1 MIIKIEY
8 FVYDY
13 SVYSL
18 NFDEYYGVYGLSFV
32 FVYFL
37 KKIIV
42 LELIFI
48 KDFYFDFDGLESV
61 FIKNI
66 IFEIISIINEVN
78 IIENVIF
85 GKNFV
90 ESEVLYF
97 LVVLMNDLFFRMVM
111 LRLDG
116 LIIRLSCIY
125 E

>member
-8 FVYDY
+8 LVYDY

-18 NFDEYYGVYGLSFV
+18 NFDEYYGMYGLSFV

-42 LELIFI
+42 LELILI
-48 KDFYFDFDGLESV
+48 KDFYFDFDGFESV

-66 IFEIISIINEVN
+66 IFEIIINEVN

-85 GKNFV
+85 GKKFG

-97 LVVLMNDLFFRMVM
+97 LVVLMNDLFFRIVM

-116 LIIRLSCIY
+116 LIIRLSCVY

>member
-18 NFDEYYGVYGLSFV
+18 NFDEYYRVYGLSFV

-42 LELIFI
+42 LELILI

-66 IFEIISIINEVN
+66 IFEIIGFINEMN
-78 IIENVIF
+78 II
-85 GKNFV
+85 
-90 ESEVLYF
+90 
-97 LVVLMNDLFFRMVM
+97 
-111 LRLDG
+111 
-116 LIIRLSCIY
+116 
-125 E
+125 

>member
-18 NFDEYYGVYGLSFV
+18 NFDEYYGMYGLSFV

-42 LELIFI
+42 LELILI
-48 KDFYFDFDGLESV
+48 KDFYFDFDGFESV

-66 IFEIISIINEVN
+66 IFEIIINEVN

-85 GKNFV
+85 CKKFG

-97 LVVLMNDLFFRMVM
+97 LVVLMNDLFFMMVM
-111 LRLDG
+111 LRFDG